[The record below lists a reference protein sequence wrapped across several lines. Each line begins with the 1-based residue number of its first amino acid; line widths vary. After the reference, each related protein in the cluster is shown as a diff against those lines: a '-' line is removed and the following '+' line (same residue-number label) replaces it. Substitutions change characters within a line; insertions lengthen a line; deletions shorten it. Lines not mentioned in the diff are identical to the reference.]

1 MDNTLVDDIRASS
14 RQMVRELGFMHPTL
28 AGTHYPPSA
37 VHTLL
42 EIGQRRTMTAAEVAS
57 CLGLDKSSVSRML
70 RKLIAT
76 GELSEGSHGQDG
88 RAKVLRL
95 TPQGRKTHRAIET
108 HARLQVLAAL
118 SHLGPAE
125 QRDVHAGL
133 ARYAQGLVQ
142 QRTGVAPATAPPAVR
157 ITHAYRPT
165 AIGRITEMH
174 ARFYARHAGFGAYF
188 EGKVAAGLAEFVPR
202 LEQPCNRLWLAHQG
216 GQIVGSVAI
225 DGEDLGHHR
234 AHLRWFIVDD
244 GIRGSGMG
252 RRLLQQALDFCDRI
266 GFAET
271 HLWTFSGLDAAR
283 RLYESAGFVLEE
295 EFDGDQW
302 GKPLREQR
310 FVRLRT
316 TAAPRGAQ
324 RGVGRLTR

>member
-28 AGTHYPPSA
+28 AGTQYPPSA

-42 EIGQRRTMTAAEVAS
+42 ELDQRHTMTAAEVAS

-70 RKLIAT
+70 RKLIAA

-88 RAKVLRL
+88 RAKTLRL
-95 TPQGRKTHRAIET
+95 TPQGRKTCRAIESY
-108 HARLQVLAAL
+108 ARRQVRAAL
-118 SHLGPAE
+118 SHLDPAE
-125 QRDVHAGL
+125 QRGVQHGL
-133 ARYAQGLVQ
+133 ARYTQGLVQ
-142 QRTGVAPATAPPAVR
+142 QRTGVAPATESPAVR
-157 ITHAYRPT
+157 ITHAYQPT
-165 AIGRITEMH
+165 AVGRITEMH

-188 EGKVAAGLAEFVPR
+188 ECKVASGLAEFVPR
-202 LEQPCNRLWLAHQG
+202 LAQPFNRLWLAHQG

-244 GIRGSGMG
+244 GIRGSGTG
-252 RRLLQQALDFCDRI
+252 RRLLQQALDFCDHT

-271 HLWTFSGLDAAR
+271 HLWTFSGLDTAR

-310 FVRLRT
+310 FVRMRA
-316 TAAPRGAQ
+316 TAAQ
-324 RGVGRLTR
+324 RAAGRLTK